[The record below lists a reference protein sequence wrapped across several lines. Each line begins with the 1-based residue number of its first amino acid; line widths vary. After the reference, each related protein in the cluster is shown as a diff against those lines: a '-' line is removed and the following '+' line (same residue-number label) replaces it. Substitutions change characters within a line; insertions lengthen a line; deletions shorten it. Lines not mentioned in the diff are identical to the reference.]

1 MNMVGK
7 EEKDLDRKTESS
19 FWPSDYKP
27 TIIESANTRG
37 ESANSRPSDPSETLD
52 AHHIGPSR
60 SRDLPNS
67 ALFLPC
73 HYFTY
78 AAGTSTGG

>member
-1 MNMVGK
+1 MNKIGDL
-7 EEKDLDRKTESS
+7 EKGLDETTESS
-19 FWPSDYKP
+19 FSPCDYKP
-27 TIIESANTRG
+27 RIINASEGSVT
-37 ESANSRPSDPSETLD
+37 SLPSDPSGRSE
-52 AHHIGPSR
+52 AGVIGHTKAQ
-60 SRDLPNS
+60 DLPNS

>member
-1 MNMVGK
+1 MNKIGDLEK
-7 EEKDLDRKTESS
+7 ELDDKIESS
-19 FWPSDYKP
+19 FSPQDYKP
-27 TIIESANTRG
+27 TKIRPINASGMTENTFPPD
-37 ESANSRPSDPSETLD
+37 PSDLGSV
-52 AHHIGPSR
+52 GPTKSHGLR
-60 SRDLPNS
+60 NS